1 MKWLCY
7 VSGNGSRKRHVEGVR
22 DNYHNSSRTMDS
34 PKCTYTFAQRDTRLW
49 LCPLSSKLV
58 GSDDGCTYVEDQ
70 EGLMMVVAVLRSF
83 SPKLMQAIMFA
94 GGQSFYRM
102 LEDLL

>member
-1 MKWLCY
+1 MFR
-7 VSGNGSRKRHVEGVR
+7 VMVVR
-22 DNYHNSSRTMDS
+22 SATLKGFVTIHITRAARRIY
-34 PKCTYTFAQRDTRLW
+34 PKCAYTFAQRDTRLW